1 MIIFDWS
8 YYAGLTPLIILY
20 SDILIVFNKKKT
32 LADKQGPAFWYDWF
46 HGHNQDTQTWRQ
58 KYCFQVFLKALS

>member
-8 YYAGLTPLIILY
+8 FYAGLTPLIILY

-32 LADKQGPAFWYDWF
+32 LADKQGPAF
-46 HGHNQDTQTWRQ
+46 
-58 KYCFQVFLKALS
+58 